1 MKTITVVTPTFNEE
15 ENVLKAYEE
24 IREIFKSHEN
34 YTYKHL
40 FIDNN
45 STDKTQTIIKELA
58 NKDKNIL
65 AIFNRQNYGQNRS
78 PFYAITQCTSDA
90 VIYIDCD
97 LQDPPKKIH
106 EFIKSWEQG
115 KKLVIG
121 VKKSSKENKLIYK
134 MREAYYNFLNSIS
147 TQNLQANF
155 CGFGLFDKKVVNF
168 LKTIND
174 PDPYLRG
181 LLIESGF
188 EPAIVYYDQEV
199 RKKGKTKNN
208 IFSLYDLA
216 MIGITSYSKVPLRL
230 IIFTG
235 FISGFLSFLIGII
248 YLIYKLFYWYSFEAG
263 IAPLIILISFFFSLL
278 LFFIGILAEY
288 VLAIHQKL
296 YSRQI
301 VIEKE
306 RINFQDTN
314 KFQS

>member
-15 ENVLKAYEE
+15 ENVLRAYEE
-24 IREIFKSHEN
+24 IKAIFKLHEN
-34 YTYKHL
+34 YKYKHL

-115 KKLVIG
+115 EKLVIG

-147 TQNLQANF
+147 TQKLQANF
-155 CGFGLFDKKVVNF
+155 CGFGLFDKEVVNF

-181 LLIESGF
+181 LVIESGF
-188 EPAIVYYDQEV
+188 EPSIVYYDQDI

-208 IFSLYDLA
+208 FFSLYDVA
-216 MIGITSYSKVPLRL
+216 MLGITSYSKLPLRMMIL
-230 IIFTG
+230 VG
-235 FISGFLSFLIGII
+235 FIFGFFSFIFGIS
-248 YLIYKLFYWYSFEAG
+248 YFIYKLIFWDSFEAG
-263 IAPLIILISFFFSLL
+263 VAPIIILISFFFSLL

-288 VLAIHQKL
+288 IFVIHQKL
-296 YSRQI
+296 FSRKI

-306 RINFQDTN
+306 RINF
-314 KFQS
+314 